1 MKSSWR
7 DLLRIRAGEENLFAV
22 LAYILFANFM
32 ALEMS
37 SVVAT
42 SGFLSEAG
50 IELLP
55 LIWIVDMAILLFVGT
70 LQSLIIDRIERLRL
84 MRYVVYVLATVHF
97 GLLLLFSFGAAN
109 SATYALL
116 YILAD
121 QQLFFVPVVFWVLAN
136 DKMSV
141 AQSRR
146 LFPTIAAVGFLGQI
160 AGLALSSLGGVLLD
174 GNPRPLLL
182 VNVLVYLPCLWLI
195 RRLDMNEVMNRPVA
209 TNWRENLREGWDF
222 IWNVKAFRFLMLAML
237 AVGTALTLIEFHFL
251 VVTAASFDSAA
262 GYQTF
267 FGSYRLALAILTVLV
282 QSLVTSRLI
291 DRLTLP
297 RALFILP
304 ATILLAALSLL
315 AAPGLVLTALGRG
328 GARLGLAT
336 VDESARKSLQGLIP
350 PARRGRVSLFLDNYV
365 FAVGISLGALI
376 VWGLMALAP
385 ASGMAPLYLGATAL
399 LAGGA
404 LVSIGWLN
412 RTYEASLLNWRLKRR
427 NRGRSVLDTLD
438 FSDEKP
444 APVAAPVEVPAVVPV
459 VAPAVA
465 PTVAPAVAEEPDVK
479 PVEAPARRRRRVANP
494 LDLID

>member
-141 AQSRR
+141 A
-146 LFPTIAAVGFLGQI
+146 
-160 AGLALSSLGGVLLD
+160 
-174 GNPRPLLL
+174 
-182 VNVLVYLPCLWLI
+182 
-195 RRLDMNEVMNRPVA
+195 
-209 TNWRENLREGWDF
+209 
-222 IWNVKAFRFLMLAML
+222 
-237 AVGTALTLIEFHFL
+237 
-251 VVTAASFDSAA
+251 
-262 GYQTF
+262 
-267 FGSYRLALAILTVLV
+267 
-282 QSLVTSRLI
+282 
-291 DRLTLP
+291 
-297 RALFILP
+297 
-304 ATILLAALSLL
+304 
-315 AAPGLVLTALGRG
+315 
-328 GARLGLAT
+328 
-336 VDESARKSLQGLIP
+336 
-350 PARRGRVSLFLDNYV
+350 
-365 FAVGISLGALI
+365 
-376 VWGLMALAP
+376 
-385 ASGMAPLYLGATAL
+385 
-399 LAGGA
+399 
-404 LVSIGWLN
+404 
-412 RTYEASLLNWRLKRR
+412 
-427 NRGRSVLDTLD
+427 
-438 FSDEKP
+438 
-444 APVAAPVEVPAVVPV
+444 
-459 VAPAVA
+459 
-465 PTVAPAVAEEPDVK
+465 
-479 PVEAPARRRRRVANP
+479 
-494 LDLID
+494 